1 MTRQWIRE
9 VKLQVAG
16 GSTITD
22 LSALRIRF
30 QTMQNNLQRP
40 NSAHITITNPSP
52 DTAKRLQ
59 KEGTVVRLEAGYQD
73 GGPALIYQGNL
84 IQKRV
89 GRENPVETYLDM
101 LAGDGDQAYNFA
113 TVSKTLSA
121 GSTFRDQVDVVAQ
134 SMKEYGVE
142 IGYIPDLG
150 DKKMPRARS
159 LFGMAR
165 DIMRDIAFSTGCS
178 WSIQDGKL
186 TMVKN
191 QESLPGDVHVINSN
205 TGMVGLP
212 EQTLDG
218 IKVRMLLNPKIK
230 PGSRLKIDQ
239 ASVQTALFSPN
250 YTAEV
255 QNSMIPSLADDG
267 VYKCLVVEH
276 QGDTRGLSYYT
287 NVTCIRADGQGPLP
301 IGLAGQ
307 GINLDPGEQ

>member
-1 MTRQWIRE
+1 MTRQWLRE
-9 VKLQVAG
+9 VKLTVEG
-16 GSTITD
+16 GGTVTE

-30 QTMQNNLQRP
+30 RTMQNNLQRP
-40 NSAHITITNPSP
+40 NSAHITITNPS
-52 DTAKRLQ
+52 TETSQRLK
-59 KEGTVVRLEAGYQD
+59 KEGQVVTLEAGYQD
-73 GGPALIYQGNL
+73 GGPSVIYKGNI
-84 IQKRV
+84 IQKRS
-89 GRENPVETYLDM
+89 GRENPVETYLDI

-121 GSTFRDQVDVVAQ
+121 GSTYRDQVDVVAAE
-134 SMKEYGVE
+134 MKKHGVE
-142 IGYIPDLG
+142 VGHIPDLG
-150 DKKMPRARS
+150 DKKMPRGRT

-165 DIMRDIAFSTGCS
+165 DVMRDIAMSTGTS

-191 QESLPGDVHVINSN
+191 QEFMPGDVHVINST
-205 TGMVGLP
+205 TGMIGLP

-218 IKVRMLLNPKIK
+218 IIVRMLLNPKIK
-230 PGSRLKIDQ
+230 PGSKIKIDQ
-239 ASVQTALFSPN
+239 ASVQQALFSPN

-267 VYKCLVVEH
+267 IYKCLVVEH
-276 QGDTRGLSYYT
+276 SGDTRGLAYYT

>member
-1 MTRQWIRE
+1 M
-9 VKLQVAG
+9 VAG
-16 GSTITD
+16 GETITE

-40 NSAHITITNPSP
+40 NSAHITITNPAP
-52 DTAKRLQ
+52 ETAQRLK
-59 KEGTVVRLEAGYQD
+59 KEGTIVRLEAGYED
-73 GGPALIYQGNL
+73 GGPQLIYQGNI
-84 IQKRV
+84 IQKRI
-89 GRENPVETYLDM
+89 GRENPVETYLDI

-113 TVSKTLSA
+113 VVKKTLAS
-121 GSTFRDQVDVVAQ
+121 GNTFRDQVDAVAEA
-134 SMKEYGVE
+134 MKEHGVE

-150 DKKMPRARS
+150 DKKMPRGRT

-165 DIMRDIAFSTGCS
+165 DIMRDIATSTGCS

-191 QESLPGDVHVINSN
+191 QEFLPGDVHVVNSS

-212 EQTLDG
+212 EQTFDG
-218 IKVRMLLNPKIK
+218 IRVRMLLNPKIK
-230 PGSRLKIDQ
+230 PGSKIKIDQ
-239 ASVQTALFSPN
+239 ASVQEALFSPN

-267 VYKCLVVEH
+267 IYKCLVVEH
-276 QGDTRGLSYYT
+276 QGDTRGLAYYT

-301 IGLAGQ
+301 LRLAGQ